1 MSSSQLSFFLHYF
14 SSPSILYVSSSSVK
28 DQVLHLRITLR
39 LVTDGAI
46 YLAPRNPR
54 GSEDFDPRNR
64 NSHLSFE
71 QLDPEDPYINP
82 EDPYLDHG
90 IGGRSGA
97 RSLSQER
104 DSLDIEQQSMEVGP
118 SGTVYYHRVQSP
130 RAGTTES
137 TFRNPFS
144 DPPQSSSD
152 RDRNNPSRTISL
164 RGPPSRY
171 SSIRGMPSRHSPGVR
186 TLASDKSIQ
195 ETPIAVFPPQAAF
208 PQGLEGYRISHAT
221 EQVFN
226 LHAERM
232 RELER
237 QELAREDTV
246 RQPATWTTR
255 LSQRRSSTDLRRM
268 KVVK

>member
-1 MSSSQLSFFLHYF
+1 
-14 SSPSILYVSSSSVK
+14 
-28 DQVLHLRITLR
+28 
-39 LVTDGAI
+39 
-46 YLAPRNPR
+46 
-54 GSEDFDPRNR
+54 
-64 NSHLSFE
+64 
-71 QLDPEDPYINP
+71 
-82 EDPYLDHG
+82 
-90 IGGRSGA
+90 
-97 RSLSQER
+97 
-104 DSLDIEQQSMEVGP
+104 MEVGP

-130 RAGTTES
+130 RVQS
-137 TFRNPFS
+137 TFQNPFS
-144 DPPQSSSD
+144 DPPQTSSD
-152 RDRNNPSRTISL
+152 RDRNYPSRNTSL

-171 SSIRGMPSRHSPGVR
+171 PSVRGIPPRRSPDVR
-186 TLASDKSIQ
+186 TLASDHSIQ
-195 ETPIAVFPPQAAF
+195 ETPIAVFP

-246 RQPATWTTR
+246 RQPATWSSR